1 MAQTLVAKN
10 HFHETF
16 SDYQKRIWSNLDA
29 LRYHRHYLK
38 SYRFLLNTLVTLTF
52 LLLSLSFS
60 SAILLAITF
69 FNFGVNIFGSYNRPL
84 TINLSNIKIFTYI
97 CVAIGIIILLL
108 FAALLKVYK
117 KDTYTPI
124 KSIHTRFVYLF
135 VIGLLFSGLSAI
147 IISVG
152 IPEYSRYQTLLN
164 DWSAQFFS
172 QKNISI
178 PLSVIPIIVNA
189 VLINGVPAILS
200 MFLLGT
206 IFWFLVSSRMS
217 YTLGFLITLTKTI
230 QTKLGDES
238 FDENLLQDDE
248 PPIITEDLGNNTST
262 QLNHSTS
269 ELQTAT
275 APFLVLEQ
283 TQLIE
288 EKKLELLFQLEYQIS
303 DNVYFVE
310 NFNVYQILEDEP
322 KTTKKILSEKIQKK
336 YANLTDIQE
345 MFNKLIVSYDLS

>member
-1 MAQTLVAKN
+1 MAQTLLAKN
-10 HFHETF
+10 HFQETF

-52 LLLSLSFS
+52 LFLSLSFS

-97 CVAIGIIILLL
+97 CVTIGIIILLL
-108 FAALLKVYK
+108 FAALFKVYK

-152 IPEYSRYQTLLN
+152 IPEYSRYQRLLN

-230 QTKLGDES
+230 QTKLQDES
-238 FDENLLQDDE
+238 FDENLLQNDE
-248 PPIITEDLGNNTST
+248 SPIITEDLGNNTST
-262 QLNHSTS
+262 QLNHSTL
-269 ELQTAT
+269 ELQAA

-283 TQLIE
+283 TQLIA

-303 DNVYFVE
+303 DNAYFVE
-310 NFNVYQILEDEP
+310 NFNVYQILEDKP
-322 KTTKKILSEKIQKK
+322 TTTKKILSEKIQKK
-336 YANLTDIQE
+336 YANLSDIEE
-345 MFNKLIVSYDLS
+345 MFNKLIVTCDLS